1 MSLAGHAITISER
14 AGGLLN
20 LRVALGGAPLVAL
33 VRTLAKLDGVRATGG
48 PTTTGPERVFV
59 VHCPGFKMVLS
70 VPEDGADFA
79 NALVSRTPQA
89 TLAVMS
95 ELGSDL
101 ERLMSEPPR
110 PPEPAPVESHGVT
123 RSSLPLRRSHRGAQ
137 TKDAAR
143 AQPVQAAWPL
153 TVAARLP
160 PTHPQRDQHRGRM
173 GLFSGRSHRHVVR
186 TRSHLRLER

>member
-1 MSLAGHAITISER
+1 MSLVGHAITICDR
-14 AGGLLN
+14 GGGLLN
-20 LRVALGGAPLVAL
+20 LRIALGGAPLVEL

-70 VPEDGADFA
+70 VAADGADFA
-79 NALVSRTPQA
+79 TALVSRTPQA

-110 PPEPAPVESHGVT
+110 VPEPAPVESPGVT
-123 RSSLPLRRSHRGAQ
+123 RPSLPRRRSTLKPG
-137 TKDAAR
+137 KPLAR
-143 AQPVQAAWPL
+143 TAGLKRKTPL
-153 TVAARLP
+153 ARSP
-160 PTHPQRDQHRGRM
+160 FKRRGR
-173 GLFSGRSHRHVVR
+173 
-186 TRSHLRLER
+186 

>member
-79 NALVSRTPQA
+79 TALVSRTPQA

-95 ELGSDL
+95 QLGSDL

-110 PPEPAPVESHGVT
+110 PPEPAPVESRGVVA
-123 RSSLPLRRSHRGAQ
+123 RSSLPLRRSTLKPG
-137 TKDAAR
+137 KPLAR
-143 AQPVQAAWPL
+143 TTGLKRKTPL
-153 TVAARLP
+153 ARSP
-160 PTHPQRDQHRGRM
+160 FKRRGR
-173 GLFSGRSHRHVVR
+173 
-186 TRSHLRLER
+186 

>member
-95 ELGSDL
+95 QLGSDL

-110 PPEPAPVESHGVT
+110 PPEPAPVESRGVT
-123 RSSLPLRRSHRGAQ
+123 RPSLPLRRSTLKQG
-137 TKDAAR
+137 KPLAR
-143 AQPVQAAWPL
+143 TTGLKRKTPL
-153 TVAARLP
+153 ARSP
-160 PTHPQRDQHRGRM
+160 FKRRGR
-173 GLFSGRSHRHVVR
+173 
-186 TRSHLRLER
+186 